1 LAHALV
7 DELKELGVEDAACDE
22 YCYVYGHIPAT
33 PGKEHVTAIGFC
45 SHMDTV
51 SDYCDHDAN
60 PQIIENY
67 DGGVV
72 KLGDSGLVLDPEVF
86 PHLKDLKGR
95 TLITTDGTTVLGA
108 DDKAGIA
115 EIMTVVEHINEFEHG
130 PISIAFTPDE
140 EIGRGTAHFDVA
152 RFDAKYGYTLDGSTE
167 GEVQYETFNAATAKV
182 YFKGENVHPGSAKD
196 VMINASLVA
205 MEFDS
210 LLPAAERPERTED
223 HEGFYHLI
231 SVNGTVSD
239 ANMTYIIRDHDASKF
254 ANRQDT
260 MKMAEKFLNEKYGEG
275 TVRLEI
281 KEQYRNMAEVLEKCP
296 DAIENAKNACKVA
309 GVDPLVIPVRGG
321 TDGANL
327 SFMGLPCPN
336 LGTGGHAFHG
346 PYEHITVE
354 GMETGV
360 EVIKALINE
369 FVKES

>member
-1 LAHALV
+1 
-7 DELKELGVEDAACDE
+7 
-22 YCYVYGHIPAT
+22 
-33 PGKEHVTAIGFC
+33 
-45 SHMDTV
+45 
-51 SDYCDHDAN
+51 
-60 PQIIENY
+60 
-67 DGGVV
+67 
-72 KLGDSGLVLDPEVF
+72 
-86 PHLKDLKGR
+86 
-95 TLITTDGTTVLGA
+95 
-108 DDKAGIA
+108 
-115 EIMTVVEHINEFEHG
+115 
-130 PISIAFTPDE
+130 
-140 EIGRGTAHFDVA
+140 
-152 RFDAKYGYTLDGSTE
+152 
-167 GEVQYETFNAATAKV
+167 
-182 YFKGENVHPGSAKD
+182 
-196 VMINASLVA
+196 MINASLVA

-231 SVNGTVSD
+231 SVNGTVID

-281 KEQYRNMAEVLEKCP
+281 KEQYTNMAEVLEKCP